1 MKLAGLDRQ
10 VIDKIGQMRY
20 DRIIEKHEGP
30 ERWQQVTPMPDKV
43 PAAKIIARMLEED
56 PAMAEEF
63 VLDQMERLILA
74 KVEKRV
80 IAQIM
85 GVNVSTV
92 YLWGKMAAKRR
103 QEQYDSMPAWIV
115 PGFAGDVLYTYEKIK
130 QLGFQMI
137 YEEGASHYKQ
147 MQGIRILFRAQ
158 QAIVDYQTKLGLY
171 DDKSKLLPPRPDAG
185 AEYQQAE
192 YQQAERKHFPIA
204 DLLRL
209 EQIIQS
215 AADQNIQ
222 DQEDIHSQCLDEKF
236 PEQNIV
242 DFVSQM
248 SREASGSQQS
258 ARKAP
263 TAA

>member
-1 MKLAGLDRQ
+1 
-10 VIDKIGQMRY
+10 
-20 DRIIEKHEGP
+20 
-30 ERWQQVTPMPDKV
+30 
-43 PAAKIIARMLEED
+43 
-56 PAMAEEF
+56 
-63 VLDQMERLILA
+63 
-74 KVEKRV
+74 
-80 IAQIM
+80 
-85 GVNVSTV
+85 
-92 YLWGKMAAKRR
+92 
-103 QEQYDSMPAWIV
+103 MPAWIV

-185 AEYQQAE
+185 TEYQQAE
-192 YQQAERKHFPIA
+192 YQQTERKHFPIA

-209 EQIIQS
+209 EQIMQSAAYQQS

-222 DQEDIHSQCLDEKF
+222 DQEDIHSQCPDEKF

-258 ARKAP
+258 AREAP
-263 TAA
+263 TRKALTAA